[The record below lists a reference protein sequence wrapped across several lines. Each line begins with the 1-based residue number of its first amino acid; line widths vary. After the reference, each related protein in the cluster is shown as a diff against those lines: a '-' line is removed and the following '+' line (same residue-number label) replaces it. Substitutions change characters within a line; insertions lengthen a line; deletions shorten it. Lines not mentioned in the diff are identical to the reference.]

1 MTPEISGYIEQ
12 HKVSKFLNSN
22 SVSQFDEVINTAVNQ
37 ILRDR
42 PAEPMS
48 ELAMLLLNSAGT
60 SFPTFDCFKARRV
73 FLADSMA
80 TQSIRIDVY
89 CAY

>member
-1 MTPEISGYIEQ
+1 MTPEITNYIDQ
-12 HKVSKFLNSN
+12 HKVSHCLKSN
-22 SVSQFDEVINTAVNQ
+22 SVQFDKVINTAVNQ

-73 FLADSMA
+73 FLADSLT
-80 TQSIRIDVY
+80 TQSIRVDVY